1 MFTYSFVGSDDILL
15 YGAELVCDSLYTI
28 LKIEQ
33 QGQFAS
39 LQFLQLLIEWTVVA
53 SIAAI
58 KVI

>member
-1 MFTYSFVGSDDILL
+1 LFTYSFVGGDDILL
-15 YGAELVCDSLYTI
+15 YSAELVGDSLYTI